1 LILIFI
7 LIYVILVTRKEV
19 TYMRCEYRDGFKVDY
34 EDYAGSLRITKGNDV
49 EISVQAGQISGKARS
64 DLDAAANH
72 NSCSELRA
80 AAREVTDALH
90 EAWDKP

>member
-1 LILIFI
+1 
-7 LIYVILVTRKEV
+7 
-19 TYMRCEYRDGFKVDY
+19 MRCDYKDGFKVDY

-49 EISVQAGQISGKARS
+49 EISVQADQISGRVRS
-64 DLDAAANH
+64 DLHAAESH

-80 AAREVTDALH
+80 AAREVTDTIH